1 MMKKFNL
8 RKVLKQLLKEYGI
21 RQEDLYYQY
30 GWHFSEVNKE
40 LFEDIVRQLDVQE
53 WELNKI
59 IERAYER

>member
-1 MMKKFNL
+1 MKKFNL

-30 GWHFSEVNKE
+30 GWHFNEVNKD

-53 WELNKI
+53 WELNRI